1 MNLPQ
6 EIYDRMKHIYNG
18 TFIEAGA
25 YDGIEQSNTYLL
37 EKHNN
42 WTGLLIEP
50 SITQFNALEQNRCN
64 SIHERCAISNYNGKI
79 FGDFD
84 GKLMSSVNGTRLDRS
99 NTNDILSVPCFTLTT
114 LCEKYNILNI
124 DLCSLDVEGHEY
136 QVLKGINFSKINI
149 KNFIIEVYESQKSDI
164 FAYLNKY
171 HITCLTNYNL
181 IDDPTWD
188 GTHQDYLFTKKKNK
202 WL

>member
-1 MNLPQ
+1 MNLSQ

-50 SITQFNALEQNRCN
+50 SITQFDALKQNRYN
-64 SIHERCAISNYNGKI
+64 SIHERCAISDYNGNI
-79 FGDFD
+79 FGDFN
-84 GKLMSSVNGTRLDRS
+84 GKLMSSVDGIRLDNS
-99 NTNDILSVPCFTLTT
+99 DDILSVPCLTLTA
-114 LCEKYNILNI
+114 LCEKHNILNI

-136 QVLKGINFSKINI
+136 QALKGIDFSKINI
-149 KNFIIEVYESQKSDI
+149 KNFIIEVYKSQKSDI
-164 FAYLNKY
+164 FAYLNNY
-171 HITCLTNYNL
+171 HKICLTKYNL
-181 IDDPTWD
+181 RDNPTWD
-188 GTHQDYLFTKKKNK
+188 GTHQDYLFTKKKI
-202 WL
+202 